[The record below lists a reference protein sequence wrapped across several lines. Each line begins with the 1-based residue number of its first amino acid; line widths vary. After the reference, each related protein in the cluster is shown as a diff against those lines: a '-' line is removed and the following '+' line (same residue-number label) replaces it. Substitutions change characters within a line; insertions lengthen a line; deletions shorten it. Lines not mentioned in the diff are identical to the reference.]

1 MPLSRANSDII
12 SINSFVL
19 EGVVLVRVLQRNRK
33 KSQRD
38 WEIYFK
44 KLAHA
49 IIEADKSK
57 ICRAGQQ
64 TGDLGRS

>member
-1 MPLSRANSDII
+1 M
-12 SINSFVL
+12 L

-33 KSQRD
+33 KRERD

-44 KLAHA
+44 KLAHV
-49 IIEADKSK
+49 IIEAGKSQ

-64 TGDLGRS
+64 TGDMGRS